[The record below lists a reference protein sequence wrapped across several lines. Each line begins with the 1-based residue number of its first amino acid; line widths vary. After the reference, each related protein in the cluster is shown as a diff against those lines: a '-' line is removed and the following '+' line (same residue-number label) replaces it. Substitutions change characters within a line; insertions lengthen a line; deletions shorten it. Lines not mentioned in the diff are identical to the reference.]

1 MSKCCNDVL
10 LKKIGI
16 EKMKKN
22 TKLTFNI
29 LYSFPDCRVINT
41 RNVIEDET
49 VGDAS
54 YNGLEVPEDALEC
67 ARNVCI
73 NTGTLTVEPTQEET
87 TVSAV
92 FKAPFDMT
100 ELAAGLMTFYTKTD
114 GNITVEISSTVAF
127 TNADKYVV
135 NADNL
140 ASVVGNA
147 IVGQSTV
154 GVNSD
159 NFKIG
164 LVDLS
169 KEPDAVVGT
178 GWTPSQAGAF
188 IRFTAAE
195 GETLSLSSIFFFES
209 VEDLELNHVVEFT
222 CMSGWEGED
231 SIDADETACFT
242 GGYDS
247 NSVDGGLER
256 TITGKAITPNYW
268 MLNPMMRKNVPVTS
282 YMPCDTEMTIV
293 ENGNYGEVTLIDK
306 FEDECGYLGV
316 QLVKPCSV
324 AEATLIRTDVPMNA
338 DIDEKHF
345 AVYTNEDGTTTIRFS
360 KNLVGEDVRITYPRE
375 MRGEVVEINKFN
387 IETAPRVRVTR
398 EVVYNDG
405 DIGIFQ
411 YDNVLI
417 TSFSDNQ
424 NEDDWEFSV
433 TINIRPD
440 ENGRFGRLIRVIK

>member
-10 LKKIGI
+10 LKNIGI
-16 EKMKKN
+16 EKLKKK

-49 VGDAS
+49 VGTAV
-54 YNGLEVPEDALEC
+54 YNGLEVPEDVLEC

-73 NTGTLTVEPTQEET
+73 NTGTLTVTPEANASAQ
-87 TVSAV
+87 AV

-114 GNITVEISSTVAF
+114 GNITVEISSTVSF
-127 TNADKYVV
+127 ENADQYVV
-135 NADNL
+135 NANDL

-164 LVDLS
+164 MVDLS
-169 KEPDAVVGT
+169 SEPDNVIGT
-178 GWTPSQAGAF
+178 GWTPSQSGAF
-188 IRFTAAE
+188 IRFVSATDE
-195 GETLSLSSIFFFES
+195 VLSLSSIFFFES
-209 VEDLELNHVVEFT
+209 VEDLELNHVIEFVCLT
-222 CMSGWEGED
+222 GWEGED
-231 SIDADETACFT
+231 TVDADEVACFT

-256 TITGKAITPNYW
+256 TITGHAITPNYW
-268 MLNPMMRKNVPVTS
+268 MLNPLMRKNVPVTS
-282 YMPCDTEMTIV
+282 YMPCDVEKTIV
-293 ENGNYGEVTLIDK
+293 ENGDYGEVTLIDK

-324 AEATLIRTDVPMNA
+324 AEATLIRVDVPMNA
-338 DIDEKHF
+338 EIDEKHF
-345 AVYTNEDGTTTIRFS
+345 AVYTNEDGTTTLRFS

-375 MRGEVVEINKFN
+375 MKGEVVEISKFN
-387 IETAPRVRVTR
+387 IENAPRVRVTR
-398 EVVYNDG
+398 EVQYTDG

-411 YDNVLI
+411 YDNVLV
-417 TSFSDNQ
+417 TSFSDNV

-440 ENGRFGRLIRVIK
+440 ENGRFGRLIRVTK